1 MHLIKLDAIDSTNDC
16 LRKLIL
22 EKKPTKPTVVMSQ
35 YQKKGKGQRGQVW
48 TSQAGKNLM
57 FSLYMPN
64 FALPTK
70 EVYSINKIVSVCLLH
85 WLSSFKIPNI
95 CVKWPNDILSGDS
108 KLAGILIES
117 NVLQSTANSIIIGVG
132 LNVNQVEF
140 QNLPNATSMQLLTGK
155 SYDIDA
161 LLFSLTTRLIEC
173 LTPPLK
179 YCNDDYHKY
188 LYGLGQSRL
197 FLKDNK
203 TFEGIIQSVNSEGKL
218 VLETTAGMQVF
229 DVKGLQFVHVADQ

>member
-1 MHLIKLDAIDSTNDC
+1 MYIIKLDAIDSTNDY

-22 EKKPTKPTVVMSQ
+22 EKKPTTPTVVMSQ

-179 YCNDDYHKY
+179 YFNDDYHKY

>member
-1 MHLIKLDAIDSTNDC
+1 MHLIKLDAIDSTNDY

-22 EKKPTKPTVVMSQ
+22 EKKPTTPTVVMSQ

>member
-1 MHLIKLDAIDSTNDC
+1 
-16 LRKLIL
+16 
-22 EKKPTKPTVVMSQ
+22 MSQ

-64 FALPTK
+64 FTLPTR
-70 EVYSINKIVSVCLLH
+70 EVFSINKIVSVCLLH
-85 WLSSFKIPNI
+85 WLSSFQIPNT

-140 QNLPNATSMQLLTGK
+140 QNLPNAASMQLLTGK
-155 SYDIDA
+155 NYDIDT
-161 LLFSLTTRLIEC
+161 LLLSLTTRLIEF
-173 LTPPLK
+173 LTPPIK
-179 YCNDDYHKY
+179 NCNDDYHKY
-188 LYGLGQSRL
+188 LYGIGQSR
-197 FLKDNK
+197 F
-203 TFEGIIQSVNSEGKL
+203 F
-218 VLETTAGMQVF
+218 
-229 DVKGLQFVHVADQ
+229 

>member
-1 MHLIKLDAIDSTNDC
+1 MFIIKLDAIDSTNDY

-22 EKKPTKPTVVMSQ
+22 EKKPTTPTVVMSQ